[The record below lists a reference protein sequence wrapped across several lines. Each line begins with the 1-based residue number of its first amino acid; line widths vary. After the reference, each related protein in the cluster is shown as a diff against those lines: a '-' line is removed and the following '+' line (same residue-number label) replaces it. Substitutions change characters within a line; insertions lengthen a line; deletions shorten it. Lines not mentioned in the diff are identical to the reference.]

1 MDISGLADDRTRV
14 LKHADTFAVLNHYGG
29 IQPGGLGEEGLYHE
43 GTRFLSRLSMD
54 LEGKGLFFL
63 GPSSRGV
70 NGRLAVALTNPDQ
83 MDGDE
88 LRLPFGTLFLALR
101 TFLWQRVY
109 YQELRVKNYGL
120 RHVETFLDIHFDA
133 DFADIFEVRGMKR
146 RSRGVDLAPEVSRD
160 GVTLSYRGL
169 DGVVRRTSLQFTPRP
184 SHLDSSGATIPL
196 ILPSQGETE

>member
-63 GPSSRGV
+63 GPSPRGV

-88 LRLPFGTLFLALR
+88 
-101 TFLWQRVY
+101 
-109 YQELRVKNYGL
+109 
-120 RHVETFLDIHFDA
+120 
-133 DFADIFEVRGMKR
+133 VRGMKR
-146 RSRGVDLAPEVSRD
+146 TSRGVDLAPEVFRD

-169 DGVVRRTSLQFTPRP
+169 DGVVRRTSLQFTPMP
-184 SHLDSSGATIPL
+184 SHLNSSGAGISF
-196 ILPSQGETE
+196 ILPSQGETEILMTVAC